1 MDDELYSLSIR
12 INRTLADQ
20 LKVLAKNDNRSLSNF
35 ITTILKE
42 YAKEN
47 YIELEPTTLEIKE
60 ESNLEESEANFVKKP
75 SKSKLPKLKK

>member
-42 YAKEN
+42 YTKEN

-60 ESNLEESEANFVKKP
+60 EANLEENETNFVKKP
-75 SKSKLPKLKK
+75 AKSKLPKLKK